1 VFKVLH
7 CEETIPGTI
16 MGWRGEATHRGD
28 TGQPTRV
35 AQYVRMSTDHQ
46 RYSTENQREAI
57 GKYATQ
63 HSMVVVRSYADE
75 GKSGLSLEGR
85 GALQQLI
92 QDVQSSPEFDAILVY
107 DISRWGRFQDAD
119 ESAYY
124 EYLCRRSGI
133 QVFYCAEPFENDGS
147 PMATIMKSVKRAMA
161 GEYSREL
168 SNKVFQG
175 QCRLIEL
182 GFHQGGSPGIGLR
195 RMLVD
200 EHRSPKGILHPGE
213 QKSLQTD
220 RVILT
225 SGPREEVAIVH
236 YIYKAFLEAG
246 KQEQAIADDL
256 NARGLRTDL
265 DRAWTR
271 GTIHQVLTNE
281 KYIGNN
287 VYNHTS
293 FKLKQRR
300 VRNVPDMWIRRDTAF
315 DAIVPLDWF
324 RQAQE
329 VIASRAKRW
338 DDTSMLTMLHEL
350 YMKRGVLSGLLIDE
364 QEAMPS
370 STAYRFRFGGLLR
383 AYSLIGFHPKRDYR
397 YLAINQTLRA
407 MMPEI
412 IADIIR
418 GLKTSNATVGHDSPT
433 GLLSVNDEFTISVVI
448 ARCLQ
453 LISGTF
459 RWRLHFDT
467 SLAPDITIVVRMA
480 ADQRTV
486 LDYYLF
492 PRIDLPL
499 RSSRLAEQ
507 DNEIALDA
515 YRFDSLEALYA
526 LAERHPLSKVA

>member
-1 VFKVLH
+1 
-7 CEETIPGTI
+7 
-16 MGWRGEATHRGD
+16 MGRRGETSHRG
-28 TGQPTRV
+28 TSGQPTRV

-46 RYSTENQREAI
+46 RYSTENQRETI
-57 GKYATQ
+57 GKYAIQ
-63 HSMVVVRSYADE
+63 RGMVIAQTYADE

-85 GALQQLI
+85 SALQQLI
-92 QDVQSSPEFDAILVY
+92 KDVQAGRPDFEAILVY

-182 GFHQGGSPGIGLR
+182 GFRQGGSPGFGLR
-195 RMLVD
+195 RMLLD
-200 EHRSPKGILHPGE
+200 EHQAPKGLLRPGE

-220 RVILT
+220 RVILIP
-225 SGPREEVAIVH
+225 GPDDEVATVG
-236 YIYKAFLEAG
+236 YIYKEFLEAG
-246 KQEQAIADDL
+246 RPEQDIADAL
-256 NARGLRTDL
+256 NAKGLRTDL

-271 GTIHQVLTNE
+271 GTVHQVLTNE

-287 VYNHTS
+287 VYNRTS
-293 FKLKQRR
+293 FKLKQRH
-300 VRNVPDMWIRRDTAF
+300 VRNSPDMWVRRDKAF
-315 DAIVPLDWF
+315 ESLVPIEWF
-324 RQAQE
+324 RRAQE
-329 VIASRAKRW
+329 VIADRSQRL
-338 DDTSMLTMLHEL
+338 DDASMLEL
-350 YMKRGVLSGLLIDE
+350 LRHLYERAGALSGLLIDE

-370 STAYRFRFGGLLR
+370 SSTYRSRFGGLVR
-383 AYSLIGFHPKRDYR
+383 AYSLIGFRPRRDYR
-397 YLAINQTLRA
+397 YLEINQALRA
-407 MMPEI
+407 LMPNIVAEI
-412 IADIIR
+412 VSGLEDFRATADGDVR
-418 GLKTSNATVGHDSPT
+418 T
-433 GLLSVNDEFTISVVI
+433 GLLKVNDEFTLSIVI
-448 ARCLQ
+448 ARCHQ

-459 RWRLHFDT
+459 RWRLRFES
-467 SLAPDITIVVRMA
+467 SLAPDITVVVRMA

-499 RSSRLAEQ
+499 RPCRLAEQ
-507 DNEIALDA
+507 DNEVTLDA
-515 YRFDSLEALYA
+515 YRFESLEPLYA
-526 LAERHPLSKVA
+526 LAERCSLSKAA